1 MFERIW
7 KWCFPT
13 KFQLPGVL
21 FLVEPKKNDDASAR
35 ELWLW
40 IMLAK
45 RFFIS
50 STCQATVSDVGCGV
64 EKIWKYEKLLL
75 YDGKIRVIWWL
86 YWAMKWYFCCS
97 FAIAFALLSRGM
109 MFGLAAP
116 FWLRSLSWRLSPS
129 KPIKYILALC
139 KVGKTRFNCANHFHL
154 SRELSQPFT
163 RRPLS
168 RCFPASFALRVWTFA
183 KGTIFHAAQLLMVTM
198 KLGEP
203 QNRQI
208 LRWNHHRRSNL
219 GWLDLRMAKHGKTT
233 LCSPETNQS
242 LSCLASLAIFM
253 YSFNHRIL
261 VMLRNPYRNI
271 PWDLQAQTKKTLGNF
286 QLWKTKKTPFW
297 KTVNHQTKWASF
309 HSYC

>member
-1 MFERIW
+1 MVI
-7 KWCFPT
+7 
-13 KFQLPGVL
+13 L
-21 FLVEPKKNDDASAR
+21 S
-35 ELWLW
+35 
-40 IMLAK
+40 
-45 RFFIS
+45 
-50 STCQATVSDVGCGV
+50 
-64 EKIWKYEKLLL
+64 YEMILLL
-75 YDGKIRVIWWL
+75 FFCHCIRT
-86 YWAMKWYFCCS
+86 
-97 FAIAFALLSRGM
+97 AFARNDVWARGAILITLT
-109 MFGLAAP
+109 FVAA
-116 FWLRSLSWRLSPS
+116 FAEQTHKIYSCIMQSL
-129 KPIKYILALC
+129 
-139 KVGKTRFNCANHFHL
+139 KTRFNCANHFHL

-286 QLWKTKKTPFW
+286 QLWKTKKNSILKNGKPS
-297 KTVNHQTKWASF
+297 N
-309 HSYC
+309 